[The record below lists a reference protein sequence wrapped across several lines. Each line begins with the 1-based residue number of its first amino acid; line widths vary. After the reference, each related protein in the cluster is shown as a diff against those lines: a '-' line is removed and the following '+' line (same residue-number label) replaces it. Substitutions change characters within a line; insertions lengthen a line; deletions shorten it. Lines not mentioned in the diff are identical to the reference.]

1 MYRQLKNEGFTLIEV
16 LLVVAIIAI
25 LAGVVI
31 LAVNPAKQLADTRNA
46 QRDENVTTILDAVY
60 QYEIDNKGA
69 LPSTTAN
76 PITTT
81 LEPICASSDTGTN
94 PTCPTSNVD
103 LSALSANGTYLTAIP
118 SDPSWTSGASCTL
131 SGTTYNYSAATTG
144 YLIQETS
151 TTTPRI
157 TVTAPCAEQGA
168 SISVTR

>member
-1 MYRQLKNEGFTLIEV
+1 MYKKLKKQQGFTLIEV

-60 QYEIDNKGA
+60 QYEIGHNGS

-81 LEPICASSDTGTN
+81 LQPICNASSTGTP
-94 PTCPTSNVD
+94 PTCPSGDVD
-103 LSALSANGTYLTAIP
+103 LSALTTNGTYLTGIP
-118 SDPSWTSGASCTL
+118 TDPSAAPGCAQGSTATL
-131 SGTTYNYSAATTG
+131 SGYQIEETNTTS
-144 YLIQETS
+144 
-151 TTTPRI
+151 PRI
-157 TVTAPCAEQGA
+157 TVTAPCAEDGA
-168 SISVTR
+168 TITVTR